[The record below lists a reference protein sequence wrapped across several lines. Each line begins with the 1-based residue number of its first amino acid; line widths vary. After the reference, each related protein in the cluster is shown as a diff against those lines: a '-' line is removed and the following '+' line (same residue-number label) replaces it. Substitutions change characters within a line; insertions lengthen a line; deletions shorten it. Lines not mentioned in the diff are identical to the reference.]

1 MHILICKFRVIPR
14 CKKKKNKKNNESKIK
29 TNKKQT
35 DFDFVELCK
44 SMMSFH
50 GCIIKQTELYGHDVE
65 G

>member
-1 MHILICKFRVIPR
+1 MQE
-14 CKKKKNKKNNESKIK
+14 KKNEKNNESKIKK

>member
-1 MHILICKFRVIPR
+1 MQE
-14 CKKKKNKKNNESKIK
+14 KNKQNNESKIKK